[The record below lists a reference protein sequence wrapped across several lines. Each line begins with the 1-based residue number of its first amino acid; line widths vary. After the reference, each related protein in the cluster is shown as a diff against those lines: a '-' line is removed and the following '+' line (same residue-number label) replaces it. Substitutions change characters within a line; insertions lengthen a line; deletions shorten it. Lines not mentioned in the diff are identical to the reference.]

1 MSNNNRLLAG
11 LLVIIILLNTRTA
24 YASERKSI
32 EKELKKYSS
41 TVKFDIEQNINKGS
55 DISQL
60 HIELSNNLG
69 IVNGTRTLA
78 IKDAYGIVKEDFS
91 YNTDEISYDYIQNS
105 ESSMLDDSRIVDII
119 PWFIKTDG
127 EDKRT
132 NNGLDVF
139 KIFMFGD
146 KFKKSKRFYKK
157 NGIVKYKYKDK
168 EQKIEYKFYKKQL
181 QEVHWS
187 GKSLLG
193 KTHEIWIKG
202 IGWNR

>member
-41 TVKFDIEQNINKGS
+41 TVKFDIEQNIDNGF
-55 DISQL
+55 DISHL
-60 HIELSNNLG
+60 HVKMTDNIG
-69 IVNGTRTLA
+69 IVSGNRTLA
-78 IKDAYGIVKEDFS
+78 VKDEYGVIREEFS
-91 YNTDEISYDYIQNS
+91 HNTDEISYDYVQS
-105 ESSMLDDSRIVDII
+105 VESSMVDDSRIVDII

-132 NNGLDVF
+132 NNGLDIF

-146 KFKKSKRFYKK
+146 KFKKSKRFYRK
-157 NGIVKYKYKDK
+157 NGIVKYRYKDK
-168 EQKIEYKFYKKQL
+168 KQTIEYKFYKKQL
-181 QEVHWS
+181 QEVHWR

-193 KTHEIWIKG
+193 NTHEIWIKG
-202 IGWNR
+202 ISWTR